1 MCGGSIEFTCLRSA
15 VPSAPRLCQ
24 TSKAMGILGTA
35 LALVVVLV
43 AYVVWM
49 MYLGTREK

>member
-1 MCGGSIEFTCLRSA
+1 
-15 VPSAPRLCQ
+15 
-24 TSKAMGILGTA
+24 MGILGTA